1 MSTILSYAAVAS
13 LVLLLIIIL
22 PCIVRTLQQSTQKL
36 VTELHLAVLKNEKG
50 GHFFFIVKTFLA
62 LSRGD
67 FQVHCIQG
75 WVDFEEQVE
84 VSS

>member
-50 GHFFFIVKTFLA
+50 GHFFFYSENFPYSVQ
-62 LSRGD
+62 RGLP
-67 FQVHCIQG
+67 G
-75 WVDFEEQVE
+75 
-84 VSS
+84 SLYSGLGGL